1 MSETARVEHLNPEE
15 LPQNPAFSQVVAVSG
30 SVKTI
35 YIGGQ
40 NAVTAEGEI
49 VGERD
54 IGAQSEQVLSNLA
67 AALAAAGARLEHVIK
82 WSVHV
87 VEGQPLESAFA
98 VFQRVWGQRPDPPLI
113 TLAFVSGL
121 ALPEFLV
128 ELEAVAI
135 VPV

>member
-1 MSETARVEHLNPEE
+1 MSETARVEHLNPKE
-15 LPQNPAFSQVVAVSG
+15 LPQNPAFSQVVVVSG

-40 NAVTAEGEI
+40 NAVTAEGAI

-121 ALPEFLV
+121 ARPEFLV